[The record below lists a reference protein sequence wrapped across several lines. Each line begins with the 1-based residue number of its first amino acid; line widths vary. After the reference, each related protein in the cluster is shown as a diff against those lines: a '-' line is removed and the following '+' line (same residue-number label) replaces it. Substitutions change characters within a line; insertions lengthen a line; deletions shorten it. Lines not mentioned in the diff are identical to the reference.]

1 MKSEENSKTNLNDL
15 IQKIKS
21 EGIEEAESKS
31 EEIIRDSRL
40 AASEI
45 LHKARQEA
53 ASITEEAEES
63 IKKKERFSKTA
74 LEQAARDII
83 LNIRT
88 SLTEIFNSLIK
99 KEYQTVLSGTTLETV
114 LVKLIEGWQKNE
126 MGDTDIE
133 LLLSESDRDT
143 LFEGFLSKL
152 KEEIKSG
159 IELKVHPDIEGG
171 FRIGMKDSH
180 VYYDFTDEAIADV
193 LAEYLNPRFYDFIDS
208 LKKGKNR

>member
-1 MKSEENSKTNLNDL
+1 MKSEENTNTNLNDL

-31 EEIIRDSRL
+31 EEIIKEARL

-53 ASITEEAEES
+53 ASITEEADEN
-63 IKKKERFSKTA
+63 IRKKEGISKMA

-83 LNIRT
+83 LSIRT
-88 SLTEIFNSLIK
+88 SLTGIFNSLIK
-99 KEYQTVLSGTTLETV
+99 KEYQNVLSGKTLETV
-114 LVKLIEGWQKNE
+114 LVKIIEGWQKNE
-126 MGDTDIE
+126 MGDADIE
-133 LLLSESDRDT
+133 LILSESDRDT

-171 FRIGMKDSH
+171 FRVGMKDRH

-208 LKKGKNR
+208 LKKNIQ

>member
-1 MKSEENSKTNLNDL
+1 MKSQETAKTNLNDL

-21 EGIEEAESKS
+21 EGIDEAERKS
-31 EEIIRDSRL
+31 EEIIKEARR

-45 LHKARQEA
+45 LNKARQDA
-53 ASITEEAEES
+53 SSITEEVEEEIRKREES
-63 IKKKERFSKTA
+63 SKIA

-83 LNIRT
+83 LSIRT

-99 KEYQTVLSGTTLETV
+99 KEYQNVLSGKILETV
-114 LVKLIEGWQKNE
+114 LLKLIEGWQKNE

-133 LLLSESDRDT
+133 LFLSESDRDA

-159 IELKVHPDIEGG
+159 IELKIHPDIEGG
-171 FRIGMKDSH
+171 FRIGMKGSH
-180 VYYDFTDEAIADV
+180 VYYDFTDKGIADI
-193 LAEYLNPRFYDFIDS
+193 LAEYLNPRFYNFIDS
-208 LKKGKNR
+208 LRKDIQ